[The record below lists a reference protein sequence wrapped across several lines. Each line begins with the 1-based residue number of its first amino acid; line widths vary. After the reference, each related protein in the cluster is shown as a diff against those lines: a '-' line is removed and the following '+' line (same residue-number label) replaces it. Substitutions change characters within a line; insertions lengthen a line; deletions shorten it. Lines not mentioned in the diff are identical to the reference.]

1 MSFWKNFCDVIYG
14 SPILITYCIA
24 VNIPAEIL
32 ARGPE
37 AVEAYVKLR
46 KQGNAP
52 LFRGRIFLLGQNRAS
67 NIRFRNALFPGMYTV
82 CDLFTFLKDLSWV
95 KAGFKSVPPQFYY
108 EIAGLATAKK

>member
-1 MSFWKNFCDVIYG
+1 MNAP
-14 SPILITYCIA
+14 PILITYCIA

-67 NIRFRNALFPGMYTV
+67 NIRFRNALFPGTYTV
-82 CDLFTFLKDLSWV
+82 CDLFILLTQIFFSIFLHKLS
-95 KAGFKSVPPQFYY
+95 KLKSEF
-108 EIAGLATAKK
+108 E